1 MKTITATV
9 MVVALI
15 FFITSLALADGVASL
30 TRRGHVVTTYNS
42 REKCQVICTAPTPF
56 LERVENALAYTLD
69 IPLAI
74 LSPITCP
81 VVSPL
86 LDRIDPVENR
96 SYARTPR
103 KR

>member
-1 MKTITATV
+1 MKASTATV

-15 FFITSLALADGVASL
+15 FSITSFALADGVSSL
-30 TRRGHVVTTYNS
+30 TKKGRIVTTYNS
-42 REKCQVICTAPTPF
+42 RARCQVICKGSTPF
-56 LERVENALAYTLD
+56 LERIENALAYTLD

-86 LDRIDPVENR
+86 LDKIDPVENR

>member
-1 MKTITATV
+1 MKASTATA

-15 FFITSLALADGVASL
+15 FFTTSLALADSAGSI
-30 TRRGHVVTTYNS
+30 TRRGHIVTRYNAK
-42 REKCQVICTAPTPF
+42 EKCQMICKAPTPF

-86 LDRIDPVENR
+86 LDKIDPVENR
-96 SYARTPR
+96 SYARTTR